1 MSDFINT
8 NMFAGRRL
16 DISGMNIFEGRGYD
30 GVGKGNFSMGNM
42 PNMANGMGNMG
53 NFNMGNM
60 AAMANGMGDVGDL
73 RVDSLS
79 KSNCSSGSIF
89 SSPDFREAAE
99 KLRDQVRTL
108 FILEDVEVEEY

>member
-1 MSDFINT
+1 MSDFIFT
-8 NMFAGRRL
+8 NMFAGRRFNISAM
-16 DISGMNIFEGRGYD
+16 DIFVGKGYD
-30 GVGKGNFSMGNM
+30 EFGKGNFSMGNM

-60 AAMANGMGDVGDL
+60 AAMANGMGDVGNFG
-73 RVDSLS
+73 VDSLS

-99 KLRDQVRTL
+99 KLRDQVKNSSVWR
-108 FILEDVEVEEY
+108 ILPGGY